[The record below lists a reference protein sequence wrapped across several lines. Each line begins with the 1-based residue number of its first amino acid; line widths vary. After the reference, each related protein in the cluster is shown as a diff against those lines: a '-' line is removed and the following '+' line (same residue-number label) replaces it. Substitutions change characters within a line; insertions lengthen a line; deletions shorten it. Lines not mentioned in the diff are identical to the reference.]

1 MSRLAEKHHEP
12 PLAASSFVTLARDVV
27 FSEIDRDVVALNV
40 ERGLCYGLEGSGAR
54 IWRMIAEGIKVQ
66 ELCRT
71 LAAEYC
77 VDVSTCKSDVMALLD
92 EMRAE
97 GLIEIVAEAPQTV

>member
-1 MSRLAEKHHEP
+1 MSRLAEKHHRS
-12 PLAASSFVTLARDVV
+12 PLAASSFVALARDVV
-27 FSEIDRDVVALNV
+27 FSEIDRDVVALNI
-40 ERGLCYGLEGSGAR
+40 ERGLCYGLDGSGAR
-54 IWRMIAEGIKVQ
+54 IWRLIADGIQVQ

-77 VDVSTCKSDVMALLD
+77 VDASTCTSDVMALLG

-97 GLIEIVAEAPQTV
+97 GLIEIVAEASQTV